1 MHAIFRHDDSFKT
14 WYNAWHAEQAS
25 FGRRDLRL
33 LGRSPKPGTRVST
46 ARNILGGKTQRAAR
60 HVRKLPKA
68 ARYVRLERATQRRSG
83 CKRGIVRCW
92 VGVLPDWCASGHRSQ
107 TRRVQMPR
115 SGAPATYQHAQSD
128 GRSKI
133 GVHNGCDRVIGTMED
148 QSGPSTCGCSDTMC
162 TRLARK
168 QWARTDAVKDLGSMW
183 STVIPRARVLVPLG
197 RREL

>member
-1 MHAIFRHDDSFKT
+1 M
-14 WYNAWHAEQAS
+14 E
-25 FGRRDLRL
+25 
-33 LGRSPKPGTRVST
+33 RSPKLGTRGSE
-46 ARNILGGKTQRAAR
+46 ARNALGGNAERAAR
-60 HVRKLPKA
+60 LAKKLPNA
-68 ARYVRLERATQRRSG
+68 ARCVSVEGAMQRRSG
-83 CKRGIVRCW
+83 CKRGIVRFW

-183 STVIPRARVLVPLG
+183 RTVIPRARGQVPLG
-197 RREL
+197 